1 MSLRRV
7 LTLALAAALAGSGC
21 ERLGFPDPAQTAAVK
36 ESEGKAVGAGCRHGG
51 RSLEDCYTLNLQA
64 DKAAVFA
71 GWKEMNDYM
80 IANKL
85 EDVPAKLPPP
95 PPPKAESATE
105 DSAEEEGKE
114 EEAADKE
121 EAPAEK
127 ESTAKPSA
135 AKEPAGKEPA
145 AKEAKKH

>member
-1 MSLRRV
+1 MSPPRMLV
-7 LTLALAAALAGSGC
+7 LALAAALVASGC
-21 ERLGFPDPAQTAAVK
+21 ERLGIPDPARTAAAK

-51 RSLEDCYTLNLQA
+51 RALEDCYTLNLQA

-95 PPPKAESATE
+95 PPPKAEPAK
-105 DSAEEEGKE
+105 DDAAKEGDD
-114 EEAADKE
+114 AADEQDK
-121 EAPAEK
+121 PAEK
-127 ESTAKPSA
+127 ESAGKTSPAKESA
-135 AKEPAGKEPA
+135 AKES
-145 AKEAKKH
+145 KKH

>member
-1 MSLRRV
+1 MPRPQLLSFALV
-7 LTLALAAALAGSGC
+7 AALAAAGC
-21 ERLGFPDPAQTAAVK
+21 DRLGIPDPARTAAAK
-36 ESEGKAVGAGCRHGG
+36 EAEGKAVGAGCRHGG
-51 RSLEDCYTLNLQA
+51 RALEDCYTLNLQA
-64 DKAAVFA
+64 DKAAVFS

-85 EDVPAKLPPP
+85 EAVPATLPPP
-95 PPPKAESATE
+95 PPPKAESAKE
-105 DSAEEEGKE
+105 DSAEEEG
-114 EEAADKE
+114 EATDEE

-145 AKEAKKH
+145 AKESKKH